1 MGEKIVSLRKTAEP
15 SPLQKFTATT
25 VLVVG
30 HVVIKVLAALPKGT
44 CEKSLYLMLYSLA
57 RSIVR
62 GKINTHSASFDSFGS
77 GDVPRSN
84 EALYY
89 GRGLHV
95 KSPLVG
101 RFMGDGS
108 FLLEDWEGTHLFSV
122 PQSKFSSAASSE
134 FARVVEHEFRVWLES
149 LIPKL
154 RLWATSPEFGVF
166 LPV

>member
-1 MGEKIVSLRKTAEP
+1 MEKIRTQRPAAEP
-15 SPLQKFTATT
+15 SLREKFTATAAR
-25 VLVVG
+25 VVG
-30 HVVIKVLAALPKGT
+30 HVVIKAIAASPKET
-44 CEKSLYLMLYSLA
+44 CEKFLYLTLYSLA

-108 FLLEDWEGTHLFSV
+108 FLVEDWEGTHLFSV
-122 PQSKFSSAASSE
+122 PQSKFSSAASSK

-154 RLWATSPEFGVF
+154 RLWATSPEFGAF